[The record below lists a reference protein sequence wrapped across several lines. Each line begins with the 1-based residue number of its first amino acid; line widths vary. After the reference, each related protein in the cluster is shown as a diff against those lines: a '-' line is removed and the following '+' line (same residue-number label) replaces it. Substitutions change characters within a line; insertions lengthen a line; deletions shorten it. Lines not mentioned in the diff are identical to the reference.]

1 MMNIIKPTLL
11 SVLLLPALAFANE
24 AQPFTT
30 SVKNVLVAKGTTSAE
45 AVVKGGS
52 TTVISPRTG
61 IRYTLGETNGRPI
74 TIQTAAIAPATT
86 ANVQRIVA
94 TNPALSGESQ
104 QMAEQALLAMP
115 SAPQQ

>member
-1 MMNIIKPTLL
+1 MMNIIKPALL
-11 SVLLLPALAFANE
+11 SILLIPTFTFAAE

-61 IRYTLGETNGRPI
+61 IRYSLGETNGRPI
-74 TIQTAAIAPATT
+74 TIQTAAIAPVTT

-94 TNPALSGESQ
+94 TNPALSPESQ
-104 QMAEQALLAMP
+104 QAAEQALLAMP
-115 SAPQQ
+115 SAAQ